1 MEWFELSNRSE
12 LFPKVLSTA
21 FSTQSGV
28 QSDTQVIGWFDT
40 NDSITYSNLNFGSS
54 GTTKSIRLSYSK
66 ANSKGKAEIRV
77 GGPGGTKIATFIPQN
92 TGGWDNYVEVDIPI
106 GLVEVGTHDLTFV
119 AKDANGVMNMKY
131 FELSDKMVFNI
142 ATDYKVNDNKDSAQ
156 DVQCTY
162 DVVKAAYTEQVYNV
176 YYSNS
181 GSSVDAKFFAQLGV
195 SNEGDANDAVSDLC
209 GSAQAAMDEM

>member
-1 MEWFELSNRSE
+1 M
-12 LFPKVLSTA
+12 
-21 FSTQSGV
+21 
-28 QSDTQVIGWFDT
+28 IGWFDT
-40 NDSITYSNLNFGSS
+40 NDSITYSNLNFGSP

-66 ANSKGKAEIRV
+66 ATSKGKAEIRV

-156 DVQCTY
+156 DV
-162 DVVKAAYTEQVYNV
+162 
-176 YYSNS
+176 
-181 GSSVDAKFFAQLGV
+181 
-195 SNEGDANDAVSDLC
+195 
-209 GSAQAAMDEM
+209 